1 MKGPVFAYLASGLVF
16 LVMDATWLTTMVPK
30 LYKPRLG
37 ALIADKPS
45 LPPAVAFY
53 LIYLLGIL
61 LLAILPA
68 AREDSWRRLV
78 FNAAVFGFC
87 AYATYDLTNQ
97 ATLRSWS
104 TTLTVVDIAW
114 GTLLTTAAAC
124 AGYAALRAVK

>member
-1 MKGPVFAYLASGLVF
+1 MKGHLFAYLASGVVF
-16 LVMDATWLTTMVPK
+16 LIMDAIWLTTMVPK

-37 ALIADKPS
+37 ALIADKPA

-53 LIYLLGIL
+53 LIYLFGIL

-104 TTLTVVDIAW
+104 TAVTVADIAW

-124 AGYAALRAVK
+124 AGYAALRAAR

>member
-1 MKGPVFAYLASGLVF
+1 MKGPLFAYLASGLVF
-16 LVMDATWLTTMVPK
+16 LAMDAIWLTTMVPK

-37 ALIADKPS
+37 ALIADKPA
-45 LPPAVAFY
+45 LAPAVVFY
-53 LIYLLGIL
+53 LTYLAGLL

-68 AREDSWRRLV
+68 AREDSWRRLI

-97 ATLRSWS
+97 ATLKSWS
-104 TTLTVVDIAW
+104 TSVTVADIAW

-124 AGYAALRAVK
+124 AGYAALRAAR